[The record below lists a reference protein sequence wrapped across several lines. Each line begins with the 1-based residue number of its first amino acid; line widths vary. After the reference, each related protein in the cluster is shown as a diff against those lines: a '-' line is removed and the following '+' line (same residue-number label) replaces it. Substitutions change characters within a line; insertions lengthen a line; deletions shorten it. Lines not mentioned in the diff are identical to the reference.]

1 MNATDPSTFASRA
14 AGRSRLFGVD
24 SASLPLLAG
33 VVLLI
38 FVGVI
43 LSWVAR
49 GSQKQSETVFNVAE
63 IQRTASRV
71 YRSLLAAETGQRGF
85 LLTGDEAYLEPYQV
99 GRTAFPAAIEG
110 LLAATK
116 SRADQH
122 ADAVLLRD
130 LGGRK
135 LAELARTVEM
145 QQNGKAGEALAV
157 VKTDVGLD
165 LMSQTRQTID
175 RIQDRAARL
184 LAVEYEEGQ
193 ALDSLLLILT
203 LVALAVI
210 VFLSVLA
217 IRLNRGAIAAVEA
230 SRKKTEAL
238 NDTLEAAVAE
248 RTAELTESNEEI
260 QRFAYI
266 VSHDLRA
273 PLVNVMGFTSELEAL
288 KSDLVACGGKPA
300 NDPERTRVEAEFTE
314 SIGFIK
320 AAIDKMEGLIA
331 AILRLSR
338 EGRRTFRPEPVDAT
352 VLIEGLADAQRHQ
365 TDEAGAVVEVQ
376 KGLPVVVADRVALE
390 QIFGNL
396 LDNAIKYLDPSRPG
410 RIDVSGETIG
420 SRARISVRDNGRGIA
435 THDHKRVFEL
445 FRRSGEQN
453 RPGDGIGLA
462 HVQTLVRSL
471 GGRIGLTSE
480 LGKGTTFTVVLP
492 LRPKTAA
499 VSADN

>member
-1 MNATDPSTFASRA
+1 METENSNTFTERAASASREI
-14 AGRSRLFGVD
+14 GVD
-24 SASLPLLAG
+24 RSTLPL
-33 VVLLI
+33 
-38 FVGVI
+38 FVGFLLLLVVGGVI
-43 LSWVAR
+43 VWLGNS
-49 GSQKQSETVFNVAE
+49 SQKQSEIVFNVAE
-63 IQRTASRV
+63 IQRAASRV
-71 YRSLLAAETGQRGF
+71 YRSVLAAETGQRGF
-85 LLTGDEAYLEPYQV
+85 LLTSDDSYLESWRIGSEAYSS
-99 GRTAFPAAIEG
+99 AIES
-110 LLAATK
+110 LLNAT
-116 SRADQH
+116 AGHPAQ
-122 ADAVLLRD
+122 AEDARLIQDR
-130 LGGRK
+130 GSRK
-135 LAELARTVEM
+135 LAELAQTIALQKGRRPE
-145 QQNGKAGEALAV
+145 EALAL
-157 VKTDVGLD
+157 VKSDLGRD
-165 LMSQTRQTID
+165 LMAEIRSATD
-175 RIQDRAARL
+175 RIQQRASSTL
-184 LAVEYEEGQ
+184 EIEYQ
-193 ALDSLLLILT
+193 AGRTVDKLLLIFM

-210 VFLSVLA
+210 LALGVLA
-217 IRLNRGAIAAVEA
+217 FRMNRRAIRAVED
-230 SRKKTEAL
+230 SRQATESL
-238 NDTLEAAVAE
+238 NNTLEAAVAE
-248 RTAELTESNEEI
+248 RTTELTESNEEI

-288 KSDLVACGGKPA
+288 KQDLIDVGGKPA
-300 NDPERTRVEAEFTE
+300 GDPARVRVETEFAE

-338 EGRRTFRPEPVDAT
+338 EGRRTFRPESVDAT
-352 VLIEGLADAQRHQ
+352 VLISGLADAQRHQ

-376 KGLPVVVADRVALE
+376 NDLPVLVADRVALE

-435 THDHKRVFEL
+435 AHDHKRVFEL

-471 GGRIGLTSE
+471 GGRIVLASE

-492 LRPKTAA
+492 LRPKALP
-499 VSADN
+499 VSANS

>member
-1 MNATDPSTFASRA
+1 MKNENSQNLAERAAAASRA
-14 AGRSRLFGVD
+14 TGVD
-24 SASLPLLAG
+24 RSAVPLIAG
-33 VVLLI
+33 FLLLI
-38 FVGVI
+38 LVGGVI
-43 LSWVAR
+43 VWLINS
-49 GSQKQSETVFNVAE
+49 SQRQSEVVFNVAE

-71 YRSLLAAETGQRGF
+71 YRSVLSAETGQRGY
-85 LLTGDEAYLEPYQV
+85 LLTTDESYLEAY
-99 GRTAFPAAIEG
+99 RTGFDAFPVAIES
-110 LLAATK
+110 LLKASAGHPEQ
-116 SRADQH
+116 A
-122 ADAVLLRD
+122 ADARLIKER
-130 LGGRK
+130 GEQK
-135 LAELARTVEM
+135 LAELARTIAL
-145 QQNGKAGEALAV
+145 QKDGRSAEALTL
-157 VKTDVGLD
+157 VKTDLGRD
-165 LMSQTRQTID
+165 LMTDIRQAAD
-175 RIQDRAARL
+175 RIQQRAARSL
-184 LAVEYEEGQ
+184 ELEYETGQ
-193 ALDSLLLILT
+193 TVDKLLLLFT
-203 LVALAVI
+203 LVALSVI
-210 VFLSVLA
+210 VLLGILA
-217 IRLNRGAIAAVEA
+217 ARMNRRAMGVVED
-230 SRKKTEAL
+230 SRKAAEAL

-288 KSDLVACGGKPA
+288 KGDLIDVGGKPVD
-300 NDPERTRVEAEFTE
+300 DPERKRIDTEFTE

-338 EGRRTFRPEPVDAT
+338 EGRRTFRPEPVDTT

-365 TDEAGAVVEVQ
+365 TDEAGAVVEIQ

-410 RIDVSGETIG
+410 RIDVGGETVG
-420 SRARISVRDNGRGIA
+420 SRVRISVRDNGRGIA
-435 THDHKRVFEL
+435 QHDHKRVFEL

-471 GGRIGLTSE
+471 GGRIVMASE

-492 LRPKTAA
+492 LRPKAITA
-499 VSADN
+499 NN